1 MPLDT
6 SIPLQ
11 VQVPQYG
18 NFAATAADQRL
29 NALREQAM
37 QQEMARNA
45 MLMQNSIEDRR
56 LAAAQRAQA
65 AAQAADERRR
75 LNEYRGI
82 LGNFGVTPAVTGQRG
97 VSYSGTGVPNDP
109 YAPIQNELLR
119 RGFVPQA
126 EELAKLQKEQL
137 AGEESKAKIPG
148 FQAESSEKQ
157 TKAEVAKL
165 DAAVTRYIPAVRGV
179 STSDD
184 AMRLTDMLYDD
195 PTLGPLLTRVAPRE
209 QARAQAA
216 QEFSADPVAFMRR
229 HLLTGKE
236 LYEATVQATA
246 PMKYSVQDTAQGI
259 MRVPETGAGP
269 AIPLTGPSGE
279 TLMPVDRR
287 SVTNINTVDT
297 ASDTAM
303 KEYVKDISEQRKMY
317 ASAPAVLE
325 NIEKAKSLIPD
336 AKKFMGTGG
345 EGLLEATK
353 FFNNRIGTEINT
365 KGVSSAEE
373 LRSRLFMGV
382 MDNLKKMDSQPT
394 QQQQVALQE
403 AVGKLGTD
411 PNALP
416 QVLDIMADSLRTKIG
431 IYNTDVTEAEK
442 RGVKFPYKPQI
453 ELPPKSSG
461 ASAGGGTSVTTP
473 DGKVFSFPTPEAAA
487 QFKKAAG
494 IP

>member
-11 VQVPQYG
+11 VQMPQ
-18 NFAATAADQRL
+18 FAEPVDPATRQY
-29 NALREQAM
+29 NAMRTQAL
-37 QQEMARNA
+37 QQEMMRNQ
-45 MLMQNSIEDRR
+45 LLIQNTMEDRR
-56 LAAAQRAQA
+56 REEANRRVA

-82 LGNFGVTPAVTGQRG
+82 LSNFGITPAVTGRRG

-148 FQAESSEKQ
+148 LQAESSEKQ

-236 LYEATVQATA
+236 LYEATTAAQKVATPQPTQIDVGGEIKIMDMNSKSPTYMQEVGSLAKTPAPPTAEMGAKEQTKQESKKAVDDTLGRLADEYAALNALGASPSEATSWSSNIVPKLTTSKAGEFFNINPQAQTRVQNI
-246 PMKYSVQDTAQGI
+246 KS
-259 MRVPETGAGP
+259 
-269 AIPLTGPSGE
+269 L
-279 TLMPVDRR
+279 RR
-287 SVTNINTVDT
+287 SLVQTIKNATG
-297 ASDTAM
+297 M
-303 KEYVKDISEQRKMY
+303 
-317 ASAPAVLE
+317 SAQEMNSNVELQ
-325 NIEKAKSLIPD
+325 
-336 AKKFMGTGG
+336 
-345 EGLLEATK
+345 GLLES
-353 FFNNRIGTEINT
+353 I
-365 KGVSSAEE
+365 
-373 LRSRLFMGV
+373 
-382 MDNLKKMDSQPT
+382 
-394 QQQQVALQE
+394 
-403 AVGKLGTD
+403 TD
-411 PNALP
+411 PNQNIESVRTQIQDLSNRYGSGRFATGVP
-416 QVLDIMADSLRTKIG
+416 EKNSADTGAKTTFASE
-431 IYNTDVTEAEK
+431 TEADEYFK
-442 RGVKFPYKPQI
+442 QQGAKSGDKFKITIGGQ
-453 ELPPKSSG
+453 SG
-461 ASAGGGTSVTTP
+461 TYVVP
-473 DGKVFSFPTPEAAA
+473 
-487 QFKKAAG
+487 
-494 IP
+494 

>member
-1 MPLDT
+1 MALDT
-6 SIPLQ
+6 SIALG
-11 VQVPQYG
+11 VKNPQFQTIDPMTVY
-18 NFAATAADQRL
+18 NAMQEQQY
-29 NALREQAM
+29 NALRGRALEQQMAQNALAM
-37 QQEMARNA
+37 QNTM
-45 MLMQNSIEDRR
+45 EDRR
-56 LAAAQRAQA
+56 AA
-65 AAQAADERRR
+65 AAQAAQARRQADELRRMIQGGVIPAKNAMMGPGTIQGSTPAGYDFEGVKNRLIGAGNVSGFEAMSKLQQQEADRLKSQLAVETERR
-75 LNEYRGI
+75 
-82 LGNFGVTPAVTGQRG
+82 TGG
-97 VSYSGTGVPNDP
+97 K
-109 YAPIQNELLR
+109 I
-119 RGFVPQA
+119 QA
-126 EELAKLQKEQL
+126 ETEGLDLKNIDTRLTTIKSLAPMIDTPEGAASFSKLITQIVPEFSSVAGDPDAAAMRNAEAFSKDPNAWRTQVSNLTAEQL
-137 AGEESKAKIPG
+137 
-148 FQAESSEKQ
+148 
-157 TKAEVAKL
+157 V
-165 DAAVTRYIPAVRGV
+165 
-179 STSDD
+179 
-184 AMRLTDMLYDD
+184 
-195 PTLGPLLTRVAPRE
+195 
-209 QARAQAA
+209 QAR
-216 QEFSADPVAFMRR
+216 ER
-229 HLLTGKE
+229 
-236 LYEATVQATA
+236 ATA

-269 AIPLTGPSGE
+269 AIPLTGPGGE

-353 FFNNRIGTEINT
+353 FFNNRIGTEINA